1 MNRLYNL
8 SRNAALSAIAFVS
21 MTFVS
26 WAQNSAE
33 VVLASVEKNNP
44 ELQALRKRT
53 ESEKYG
59 FKAERMVEAPEIGF
73 DYLWGSPAD
82 IGTRKDIS
90 VTQSIDI
97 ATISGTKG
105 KIAKSESELSDM
117 QFNVRRQEI
126 LLQAKLLYINI
137 IYCNAVGAE
146 LERRLERSEKV
157 ESVYRDMQVRGETD
171 MIEVNKAH
179 LAYLAQRNALARNK
193 MEAEGFRLE
202 LQRLNGGETLEIND
216 LSYARKDML
225 PADFDTWY
233 KEVADRSPEIR
244 AARQNVKVNEAVA
257 RGIKMSSCPTITAG
271 YMAELV
277 KGSNF
282 RGLTLGLSIPLW
294 SARSKTRQAN
304 LSCEASRLEVK
315 DVEASE
321 YSALRSLYEKASGLK
336 DLSDELALSLAV
348 SDEAMSMTEKKFN
361 EGEISLMDSIM
372 ELSLYYSVVDE
383 SLAASKDYDLALAE
397 LNAWSL

>member
-59 FKAERMVEAPEIGF
+59 FKAERMVEAPEVGF

-157 ESVYRDMQVRGETD
+157 EAVYRDMQVRGETD

-202 LQRLNGGETLEIND
+202 LQRLNGGEPLEIND
-216 LSYARKDML
+216 LSYIRRDML

-336 DLSDELALSLAV
+336 DLSDEQALSLAV

>member
-202 LQRLNGGETLEIND
+202 LQRLNGGEPLEIND
-216 LSYARKDML
+216 LSYVRRDML

-336 DLSDELALSLAV
+336 DLSDELVLSLAV

>member
-26 WAQNSAE
+26 GAQNSAE

-44 ELQALRKRT
+44 ELLALRKRT

-59 FKAERMVEAPEIGF
+59 FKAERMVEGPEVGF

-157 ESVYRDMQVRGETD
+157 EAVYRDMQVRGETD

-202 LQRLNGGETLEIND
+202 LQRLNGGEPLEIND
-216 LSYARKDML
+216 LSYVRTDML

-383 SLAASKDYDLALAE
+383 SLAASRDYDLALAE

>member
-59 FKAERMVEAPEIGF
+59 FKAERMVEAPEVGF

-202 LQRLNGGETLEIND
+202 IQRLNGGEPLEIND
-216 LSYARKDML
+216 LSYVRSDML

>member
-21 MTFVS
+21 MTFAS
-26 WAQNSAE
+26 GAQNSAE

-44 ELQALRKRT
+44 ELLALRKRT

-59 FKAERMVEAPEIGF
+59 FKAERMVEGPEVGF

-157 ESVYRDMQVRGETD
+157 EAVYRDMQVRGETS

-193 MEAEGFRLE
+193 MEAEGLRLE
-202 LQRLNGGETLEIND
+202 LQRLNGGEPLEIND
-216 LSYARKDML
+216 LSYVRRDML

-383 SLAASKDYDLALAE
+383 SLAASRDYDLALAE

>member
-26 WAQNSAE
+26 RAQNSAE

-59 FKAERMVEAPEIGF
+59 FKAERMVEAPEVGF

-202 LQRLNGGETLEIND
+202 LQRLNGGELLEIND
-216 LSYARKDML
+216 LSYVRRDML

-233 KEVADRSPEIR
+233 KEVADRSPEIM

>member
-26 WAQNSAE
+26 EAQNSAE

-59 FKAERMVEAPEIGF
+59 FKAERMVEAPEVGF

-202 LQRLNGGETLEIND
+202 LQRLNGGEPLEIND
-216 LSYARKDML
+216 LSYVRRDML

-294 SARSKTRQAN
+294 SARSKTMQAN

-348 SDEAMSMTEKKFN
+348 SDEAMSMTEKKFR

>member
-26 WAQNSAE
+26 GAQNSAE

-59 FKAERMVEAPEIGF
+59 FKAERMVEAPEVGF

-202 LQRLNGGETLEIND
+202 LQRLNGGEPLEIND
-216 LSYARKDML
+216 LSYARTDML

-233 KEVADRSPEIR
+233 KEVSDRSPEIR

-383 SLAASKDYDLALAE
+383 SLAASKDYDLVLAE

>member
-26 WAQNSAE
+26 GAQNSAE

-59 FKAERMVEAPEIGF
+59 FKAERMVEAPEVGF

-105 KIAKSESELSDM
+105 KIVKSESELSDM

-193 MEAEGFRLE
+193 MEAEGLRLE
-202 LQRLNGGETLEIND
+202 LQRLNGGEPLEIND
-216 LSYARKDML
+216 LSYVRSDML

>member
-26 WAQNSAE
+26 GAQNSAE

-59 FKAERMVEAPEIGF
+59 FKAERMVEAPEVGF

-146 LERRLERSEKV
+146 LERRLGRSEKV

-179 LAYLAQRNALARNK
+179 LAYLAQRNAMARNK

-202 LQRLNGGETLEIND
+202 LQRLNGGEPLEIND
-216 LSYARKDML
+216 LSYVRKDML

>member
-26 WAQNSAE
+26 GAQNSAE

-44 ELQALRKRT
+44 ELQALRKRA

-59 FKAERMVEAPEIGF
+59 FKAERMVEAPEVGF

-202 LQRLNGGETLEIND
+202 LQRLNGGEPLEIND
-216 LSYARKDML
+216 LSYVRSDML

-233 KEVADRSPEIR
+233 KEVADRSPEIM

-383 SLAASKDYDLALAE
+383 SLAASKDYDLVLAE

>member
-26 WAQNSAE
+26 GAQNSAE

-59 FKAERMVEAPEIGF
+59 FKAERMVEAPEVGF

-202 LQRLNGGETLEIND
+202 LQRLNGGEPLEIND
-216 LSYARKDML
+216 LSYVRSDML
-225 PADFDTWY
+225 PADFDMWY

-257 RGIKMSSCPTITAG
+257 RGIKMSTCPTITAG

>member
-21 MTFVS
+21 MAFVS
-26 WAQNSAE
+26 GAQNSAE

-59 FKAERMVEAPEIGF
+59 FKAERMVEAPEVGF

-202 LQRLNGGETLEIND
+202 LQRLNGGESLEIND
-216 LSYARKDML
+216 LSYVRTDML

>member
-21 MTFVS
+21 MTFAS
-26 WAQNSAE
+26 EAQNPES

-59 FKAERMVEAPEIGF
+59 FKVERMVEAPEVGF
-73 DYLWGSPAD
+73 NYLWGSPAD

-105 KIAKSESELSDM
+105 KISKSESELSDM

-202 LQRLNGGETLEIND
+202 LQRLNGGEPLEIND
-216 LSYARKDML
+216 LSYARRDML

-304 LSCEASRLEVK
+304 LSCEAAELEVK
-315 DVEASE
+315 DVESAQ

-348 SDEAMSMTEKKFN
+348 SDEAMSMTEKKFR

-383 SLAASKDYDLALAE
+383 SLAASRDYDLALAE

>member
-21 MTFVS
+21 MTFAS
-26 WAQNSAE
+26 GAQNSAE

-44 ELQALRKRT
+44 ELLALRKRT

-59 FKAERMVEAPEIGF
+59 FKAERMVEGPEVGF
-73 DYLWGSPAD
+73 GYLWGSPAD

-202 LQRLNGGETLEIND
+202 LQRLNGGEPLEIND
-216 LSYARKDML
+216 LSYARTDML

-233 KEVADRSPEIR
+233 KEVSDRSPEIR

-383 SLAASKDYDLALAE
+383 SLAASRDYDLALAE

>member
-59 FKAERMVEAPEIGF
+59 FKAERMVEAPEVGF

-202 LQRLNGGETLEIND
+202 LQRLNGGEPLEIND
-216 LSYARKDML
+216 LSYVRSDML

-336 DLSDELALSLAV
+336 DLSDELTLSLAV

>member
-26 WAQNSAE
+26 GAQNSAE

-59 FKAERMVEAPEIGF
+59 FKAERMVEAPEVGF

-202 LQRLNGGETLEIND
+202 LQRLNGGEPLEIND
-216 LSYARKDML
+216 LSYARTDML

-233 KEVADRSPEIR
+233 KEVSDRSPEIR

>member
-8 SRNAALSAIAFVS
+8 SRNAALSAIAFVL

-26 WAQNSAE
+26 GAQNSAE

-44 ELQALRKRT
+44 ELQALRKRA

-59 FKAERMVEAPEIGF
+59 FKAERMVEAPEVGF

-146 LERRLERSEKV
+146 LEHRLERSEKV

-202 LQRLNGGETLEIND
+202 LQRLNGGEPLEIND
-216 LSYARKDML
+216 LSYVRSDML

>member
-26 WAQNSAE
+26 GAQNSAE

-44 ELQALRKRT
+44 ELLALRKRT

-59 FKAERMVEAPEIGF
+59 FKAERMVEAPEVGF

-157 ESVYRDMQVRGETD
+157 EAVYRDMQVRGETD

-193 MEAEGFRLE
+193 MEAEGLRLE
-202 LQRLNGGETLEIND
+202 LQRLNGGEPLEIND
-216 LSYARKDML
+216 LSYARRDML

-383 SLAASKDYDLALAE
+383 SLAASRDYDLALAE

>member
-26 WAQNSAE
+26 GAQNSAE

-59 FKAERMVEAPEIGF
+59 FKAERMVEAPEVGF

-202 LQRLNGGETLEIND
+202 LQRLNGGEPLEIND
-216 LSYARKDML
+216 LSYVRRDML

-233 KEVADRSPEIR
+233 KEVSDRSPEIR

>member
-21 MTFVS
+21 MTFAS
-26 WAQNSAE
+26 GAQNSAE

-44 ELQALRKRT
+44 ELLALRKRT

-59 FKAERMVEAPEIGF
+59 FKAERMVEGPEVGF

-157 ESVYRDMQVRGETD
+157 EAVYRDMQVRGETD

-193 MEAEGFRLE
+193 MEAEGLRLE
-202 LQRLNGGETLEIND
+202 LQRLNGGEPLEIND
-216 LSYARKDML
+216 LSYDRRDML

-383 SLAASKDYDLALAE
+383 SLAASRDYDLALAE

>member
-21 MTFVS
+21 MTFAS
-26 WAQNSAE
+26 GAQNSAE

-44 ELQALRKRT
+44 ELLALRKRT

-59 FKAERMVEAPEIGF
+59 FKAERMVEGPEVGF

-157 ESVYRDMQVRGETD
+157 EAAYRDMQVRGETD

-202 LQRLNGGETLEIND
+202 LQRLNGGEPLEIND
-216 LSYARKDML
+216 LSYVRTDML

-233 KEVADRSPEIR
+233 KEAADRSPEIR

-348 SDEAMSMTEKKFN
+348 SDEAMSMTEKKFR

>member
-59 FKAERMVEAPEIGF
+59 FKAERMVEAPEVGF

-202 LQRLNGGETLEIND
+202 LQRLNGGEPLEIND
-216 LSYARKDML
+216 LSYVRRDML

-233 KEVADRSPEIR
+233 KEAADRSPEIR

-336 DLSDELALSLAV
+336 DLYDELALSLAV

>member
-105 KIAKSESELSDM
+105 KIAKSESEFSDM

-157 ESVYRDMQVRGETD
+157 EAVYRDMQVRGETD

-202 LQRLNGGETLEIND
+202 LQRLNGGEPLEIND
-216 LSYARKDML
+216 LSYVRSDML

-383 SLAASKDYDLALAE
+383 SLAASRDYDLALAE

>member
-26 WAQNSAE
+26 GAQNSAE

-44 ELQALRKRT
+44 ELLALRKRT

-59 FKAERMVEAPEIGF
+59 FKAERMVEGPEVGF

-137 IYCNAVGAE
+137 IYCNAFGAE

-202 LQRLNGGETLEIND
+202 LQRLNGGEPLEIND
-216 LSYARKDML
+216 LSYVRTDML

-257 RGIKMSSCPTITAG
+257 KGIKMSSCPTITAG

-315 DVEASE
+315 DVEVSE

>member
-1 MNRLYNL
+1 
-8 SRNAALSAIAFVS
+8 
-21 MTFVS
+21 
-26 WAQNSAE
+26 
-33 VVLASVEKNNP
+33 
-44 ELQALRKRT
+44 
-53 ESEKYG
+53 
-59 FKAERMVEAPEIGF
+59 
-73 DYLWGSPAD
+73 
-82 IGTRKDIS
+82 
-90 VTQSIDI
+90 
-97 ATISGTKG
+97 
-105 KIAKSESELSDM
+105 M

-179 LAYLAQRNALARNK
+179 LAHLAQRNALARNK

-202 LQRLNGGETLEIND
+202 LQRLNGGEPLEIND
-216 LSYARKDML
+216 LSYVRTDML

>member
-21 MTFVS
+21 MTFAS
-26 WAQNSAE
+26 GAQNSAE

-44 ELQALRKRT
+44 ELLALRKRT

-59 FKAERMVEAPEIGF
+59 FKAERMVEGPEVGF

-157 ESVYRDMQVRGETD
+157 EAAYRDMQVRGETD

-202 LQRLNGGETLEIND
+202 LQRLNGCEPLEIND
-216 LSYARKDML
+216 LSYVRRDML

-383 SLAASKDYDLALAE
+383 SLAASRDYDLALAE

>member
-26 WAQNSAE
+26 GAQNSAE

-59 FKAERMVEAPEIGF
+59 FKAERMVEAPEVGF

-202 LQRLNGGETLEIND
+202 LQRLNGGEPLEIND
-216 LSYARKDML
+216 LSYIRRDML

-233 KEVADRSPEIR
+233 KEVADHSPEIR

-277 KGSNF
+277 NGSNF

-336 DLSDELALSLAV
+336 DLSDELSLSLAV
-348 SDEAMSMTEKKFN
+348 SDEAMSMTEKKFR

>member
-59 FKAERMVEAPEIGF
+59 FKAERMVEAPEVGF

-193 MEAEGFRLE
+193 MEAEGLWLE
-202 LQRLNGGETLEIND
+202 LQRLNGGEPLEIND
-216 LSYARKDML
+216 LSYVRRDML

>member
-59 FKAERMVEAPEIGF
+59 FKAERMVEAPEVGF

-202 LQRLNGGETLEIND
+202 LQRLNGGEPLEIND
-216 LSYARKDML
+216 LSYVRSDML

-244 AARQNVKVNEAVA
+244 AARQNVKLNEAVA

>member
-59 FKAERMVEAPEIGF
+59 FKAERMVEAPEVGF

-202 LQRLNGGETLEIND
+202 LQRLNGGEPLEIND
-216 LSYARKDML
+216 LSYVRSDML

>member
-26 WAQNSAE
+26 LAQNSAE

-59 FKAERMVEAPEIGF
+59 FKAERMVESPEVGF

-202 LQRLNGGETLEIND
+202 LQRLNGGEPLEIND
-216 LSYARKDML
+216 LSYVCRDML

-257 RGIKMSSCPTITAG
+257 SGIKMSSCPTITAG

>member
-26 WAQNSAE
+26 EAQNSAE

-59 FKAERMVEAPEIGF
+59 FKAERMVEGPEVGF

-157 ESVYRDMQVRGETD
+157 EAVYRDMQVRGETD

-193 MEAEGFRLE
+193 MEAEGLRLE
-202 LQRLNGGETLEIND
+202 LQRLNGGELLEIND
-216 LSYARKDML
+216 LSYVRRDML

-383 SLAASKDYDLALAE
+383 SLAASRDYDLALAE

>member
-26 WAQNSAE
+26 GAQNSAE

-59 FKAERMVEAPEIGF
+59 FKAERMVEAPEVGF

-202 LQRLNGGETLEIND
+202 LQRLNGGEPLEIND
-216 LSYARKDML
+216 LSYVRTDML

-397 LNAWSL
+397 LNVWSL

>member
-26 WAQNSAE
+26 GAQNSAE

-59 FKAERMVEAPEIGF
+59 FKAERMVEAPEVGF

-97 ATISGTKG
+97 ATISGTRG

-202 LQRLNGGETLEIND
+202 LQRLNGGEPLEINE
-216 LSYARKDML
+216 LSYIRSDML

>member
-59 FKAERMVEAPEIGF
+59 FKAERMVEAPEVGF

-171 MIEVNKAH
+171 MIEVKKAH

-193 MEAEGFRLE
+193 MESEGFRLE
-202 LQRLNGGETLEIND
+202 LQRLNGGEPLEIND
-216 LSYARKDML
+216 LSYARMDML

>member
-26 WAQNSAE
+26 GAQNSAE
-33 VVLASVEKNNP
+33 VVLASVEKNNS

-59 FKAERMVEAPEIGF
+59 FKAERMVEAPEVGF

-97 ATISGTKG
+97 ATISGTKR

-137 IYCNAVGAE
+137 IYCNAVGVE

-157 ESVYRDMQVRGETD
+157 EAVYRDMQVRGETD

-202 LQRLNGGETLEIND
+202 LQRLNGGESLEIND
-216 LSYARKDML
+216 LSYVRRDML

-233 KEVADRSPEIR
+233 KELADRSPEIR

-383 SLAASKDYDLALAE
+383 SLAASRDYDLALAE

>member
-59 FKAERMVEAPEIGF
+59 FKAERMVEAPEVGF

-137 IYCNAVGAE
+137 IYCNAVSAE

-202 LQRLNGGETLEIND
+202 LQRLNGGEPLEIND
-216 LSYARKDML
+216 LSYVRTDML

>member
-59 FKAERMVEAPEIGF
+59 FKAERMVEAPEVGF

-202 LQRLNGGETLEIND
+202 LQRLNGGEPLEIND
-216 LSYARKDML
+216 LSYVRSDML

-336 DLSDELALSLAV
+336 ELSDELALSLAV